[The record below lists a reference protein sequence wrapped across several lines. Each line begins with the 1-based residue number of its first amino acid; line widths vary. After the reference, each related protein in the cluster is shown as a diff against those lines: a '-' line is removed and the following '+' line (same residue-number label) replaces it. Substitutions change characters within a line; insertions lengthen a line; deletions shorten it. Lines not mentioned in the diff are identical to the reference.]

1 MTGQEMQTVV
11 QSRWDKSVTV
21 QEKVNTIYENTI
33 KMLKAIDSGVD
44 SDKLYTRWIE
54 LIDKMDG
61 YDKEDGAYY
70 NNHASHL
77 AHLLDDY
84 LIFREAQ
91 K

>member
-21 QEKVNTIYENTI
+21 QEKVNTIYDNTI
-33 KMLKAIDSGVD
+33 KMLKAIDEGVD
-44 SDKLYTRWIE
+44 TDKLYTRWVE
-54 LIDKMDG
+54 LIDKMEC
-61 YDKEDGAYY
+61 YDKEDRAYY
-70 NNHASHL
+70 NSHASHL